1 MVVQKNNFSV
11 ALFSVL
17 FGLIVGAIIMLVFG
31 YNPIS
36 GYIALISSA
45 FGSMQD
51 IGGVLTQMTPLILTA
66 LGFTVASTAG
76 FFNIGLSGQALAGWV
91 GAVWYALSFP
101 DMPAFVMIPSA
112 LILGTALG
120 AVAGLIPG
128 WLRAQFGASEVIV
141 TIMMNYILLFLGNNI
156 LQNTMAKS
164 IKESA
169 ETTKQVGHNAS
180 LQLKWLTDLT
190 QGSSVSTGIFI
201 ALIMIVVVW
210 FVMKKTTLG
219 FEITAV
225 GLNPDAAKYAGVSAK
240 RTAVVAMAISGGLA
254 GLAGTIEGLGNY
266 LNFFT
271 QNSSPSIGF
280 DGMAVALLGGGSYL
294 GILGAAAL
302 FSVLKIGG
310 LGMPMSSGVP
320 FELVDIVIASIIF
333 FVGANYLIRLIQKR
347 IKAMD
352 EKAAAQDAA
361 KKSAKVA
368 SKQAKGGE

>member
-190 QGSSVSTGIFI
+190 QGSSVSAGIFI

-352 EKAAAQDAA
+352 EKAATQDAA

>member
-36 GYIALISSA
+36 GYIALISAA

-352 EKAAAQDAA
+352 EKAAAQGAA

>member
-352 EKAAAQDAA
+352 EKAAAQGAT